1 MNLYLVSK
9 GWEGFCDRLQCLS
22 HCVSLALQCERV
34 LYVDW
39 EDRIWSHGDGG
50 FSRYFDLVD
59 MCYVTAPDEIPHKLP
74 VFPPFWTRGLGLPAD
89 EWIHKVKD
97 EVEFDLSKVNPPE
110 PVWVHPGVGFR
121 AYDFPQLA
129 KHLRLSRESSLEIMP
144 LLECA
149 LDDLPL
155 VHLRGTD
162 RPMSEERWA
171 VVRKAAP
178 VACVISDDAALARRW
193 MIESPSSV
201 LLSTTLVEDKAAGH
215 KLDAK
220 SLAAYGLSKHAM
232 NIRLLAD
239 FLILA
244 GAKVAHALNEDS
256 VFFSMARLFGA
267 CGGVAALLQPA
278 PAAIRVMGANI
289 RPTHAA
295 VQQFLAEQ
303 TSLKA
308 L

>member
-50 FSRYFDLVD
+50 FFRYFDLVD
-59 MCYVTAPDEIPHKLP
+59 MCYVTSPDDIPQKLP

-89 EWIHKVKD
+89 EWIHKVMD
-97 EVEFDLSKVNPPE
+97 EVVFDLAKVSPAE

-129 KHLRLSRESSLEIMP
+129 KHLRLSAEAACHIRP
-144 LLECA
+144 LL
-149 LDDLPL
+149 DSVVDSLPL

-162 RPMSEERWA
+162 RAVSEDRWA
-171 VVRKAAP
+171 ALRRAAP
-178 VACVISDDAALARRW
+178 VACVISDDKALARRW
-193 MIESPSSV
+193 MAESPHSV
-201 LLSTTLVEDKAAGH
+201 LLSTTLVEAKAAGH
-215 KLDAK
+215 KLDAPT
-220 SLAAYGLSKHAM
+220 LATYGLSKHTM

-244 GAKVAHALNEDS
+244 QAKEAHALNEDS

-267 CGGVAALLQPA
+267 CGAVASVLQPA
-278 PAAIRVMGANI
+278 PAAIRFMGADI
-289 RPTHAA
+289 RPSSAA
-295 VQQFLAEQ
+295 VQHYLAGQ
-303 TSLKA
+303 TA
-308 L
+308 P